1 MFVAILIAC
10 LASQPT
16 TCSSYQMPLVEVMP
30 HMQMVEA
37 QTWAASFL
45 KAHPGMRM
53 ESLKVVR
60 GVEA

>member
-1 MFVAILIAC
+1 VEMRL
-10 LASQPT
+10 L
-16 TCSSYQMPLVEVMP
+16 EVMP

-37 QTWAASFL
+37 QTWAVSFL

-53 ESLKVVR
+53 ESLRVVR